1 MRIRLPP
8 PPTSSNANK
17 RSGNCASRSIL
28 IVSNWKRDEC
38 FVRFFLLFLSFFLF
52 LLNLLI
58 AAATGN
64 TKSIYDPI
72 RKFHNLTRKV
82 WNRTFYSIKEVE
94 ESLFHGWIFTRLLS
108 SEQQRGGERTRAPT
122 IGWSLVTT
130 DPYVNFSTFPQCAVR
145 ITPLYLSFFVAWRII
160 LWRESLF
167 ESYILYQRRERKIDD
182 RVASL
187 PCPSKLRKDGYR
199 HEKRERE
206 KERNLVIYI
215 VIRRSGVSFRTLST
229 GLKINTPPSPSVRR
243 CFHYPVILFTCFQF
257 PGQLI
262 RRSLVKRD
270 LPHRGLV
277 WLRRVSMLRG
287 SSCNCEM
294 IHAHAF
300 PPIWN

>member
-1 MRIRLPP
+1 MKELALQPSVDHSLQQIPV
-8 PPTSSNANK
+8 
-17 RSGNCASRSIL
+17 SI
-28 IVSNWKRDEC
+28 
-38 FVRFFLLFLSFFLF
+38 FQRF
-52 LLNLLI
+52 
-58 AAATGN
+58 
-64 TKSIYDPI
+64 
-72 RKFHNLTRKV
+72 RV
-82 WNRTFYSIKEVE
+82 
-94 ESLFHGWIFTRLLS
+94 
-108 SEQQRGGERTRAPT
+108 
-122 IGWSLVTT
+122 
-130 DPYVNFSTFPQCAVR
+130 
-145 ITPLYLSFFVAWRII
+145 TPLYLSFFVAWRII
-160 LWRESLF
+160 LCRESLF

-215 VIRRSGVSFRTLST
+215 VIHGSGVSFRTLST

-300 PPIWN
+300 PPNWN

>member
-1 MRIRLPP
+1 MFRSFF
-8 PPTSSNANK
+8 SS
-17 RSGNCASRSIL
+17 SS
-28 IVSNWKRDEC
+28 
-38 FVRFFLLFLSFFLF
+38 FFFLFF

-94 ESLFHGWIFTRLLS
+94 ESLFHGSIFTRLLS

-130 DPYVNFSTFPQCAVR
+130 DPCVNFSTFPRHASVFIILRRMANHSLAR
-145 ITPLYLSFFVAWRII
+145 IPFWELYLTSTA
-160 LWRESLF
+160 REKNRRSSGEPSLSI
-167 ESYILYQRRERKIDD
+167 EIAKGWIQTRK
-182 RVASL
+182 
-187 PCPSKLRKDGYR
+187 
-199 HEKRERE
+199 ERE

-215 VIRRSGVSFRTLST
+215 VIRGSGVSFRTLST

-300 PPIWN
+300 PPNWN

>member
-94 ESLFHGWIFTRLLS
+94 ESLFHGSIFTRLLS

-145 ITPLYLSFFVAWRII
+145 VTPLYLSFFVAWRIASGENPFLRAI
-160 LWRESLF
+160 
-167 ESYILYQRRERKIDD
+167 SYINGAREKSTIEWRAFLVHRNCERMDTD
-182 RVASL
+182 T
-187 PCPSKLRKDGYR
+187 
-199 HEKRERE
+199 KRERE
-206 KERNLVIYI
+206 R
-215 VIRRSGVSFRTLST
+215 
-229 GLKINTPPSPSVRR
+229 
-243 CFHYPVILFTCFQF
+243 
-257 PGQLI
+257 
-262 RRSLVKRD
+262 KREIS
-270 LPHRGLV
+270 
-277 WLRRVSMLRG
+277 WFIS
-287 SSCNCEM
+287 
-294 IHAHAF
+294 
-300 PPIWN
+300 

>member
-1 MRIRLPP
+1 MFRSFF
-8 PPTSSNANK
+8 SSF
-17 RSGNCASRSIL
+17 S
-28 IVSNWKRDEC
+28 
-38 FVRFFLLFLSFFLF
+38 FFFLFF

-58 AAATGN
+58 VAATGN

-82 WNRTFYSIKEVE
+82 WNRTFHSIKKVE
-94 ESLFHGWIFTRLLS
+94 ESLFHGSIFTRLLS

-130 DPYVNFSTFPQCAVR
+130 DPCVNFSTFPQCAVR
-145 ITPLYLSFFVAWRII
+145 VTPLYLSFFVAWRII

-215 VIRRSGVSFRTLST
+215 VIRGSGVSFRTLST

-300 PPIWN
+300 PPNWN